1 MFSII
6 LLLLTCC
13 ILVLN
18 CSAGKRLT
26 VNRSLVEAQLILS
39 CGLRPDLPSHYQLPL
54 MQGFLS
60 HTHPPI
66 FTHNLE
72 RLLGSTRL
80 ELGQLSL
87 KSLLPITL
95 RSDSAQLSS
104 ENVEIDTSS
113 CIFTILELYQHFLA
127 NPIDLMLLQHVL
139 MSTVLL
145 SDQFVLSS
153 QFEWM
158 FGTFISLL
166 DQSLAEDVVTHAVL
180 VVGAI
185 KAAAVLRVVSVCV
198 CVCMYE
204 PT

>member
-1 MFSII
+1 MFPFI
-6 LLLLTCC
+6 LLLTCC